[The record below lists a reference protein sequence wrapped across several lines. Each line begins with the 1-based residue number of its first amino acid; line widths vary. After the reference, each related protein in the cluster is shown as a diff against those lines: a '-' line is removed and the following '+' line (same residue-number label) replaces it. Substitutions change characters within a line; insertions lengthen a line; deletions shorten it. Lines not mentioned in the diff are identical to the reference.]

1 MSALRRLLG
10 EQLDYTAKVLAAHA
24 NPHDAGPGAENA
36 ELAAQYTRVVMQVI
50 VSIAVLATGIYLLL
64 HAGSDKQREI
74 GSGLVGI
81 VVGYWLR

>member
-1 MSALRRLLG
+1 MTAPRRLLG
-10 EQLDYTAKVLAAHA
+10 EQLDYATKVIAAHA
-24 NPHDAGPGAENA
+24 NPYDAGPGTESV